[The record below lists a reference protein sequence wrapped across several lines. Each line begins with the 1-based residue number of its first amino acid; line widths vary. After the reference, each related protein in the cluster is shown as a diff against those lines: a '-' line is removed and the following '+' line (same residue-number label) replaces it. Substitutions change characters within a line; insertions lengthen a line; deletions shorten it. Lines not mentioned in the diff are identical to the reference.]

1 MLMWSQMV
9 HVLCWSEVTSDM
21 QFPFAIHSVTNLM
34 CHVRDTLAKTTRK
47 GKHLGNRNQHSGS
60 RVLQEWLLVLSHWIL
75 CLLEGIAVGSSCF
88 CPTVSTAATQNCGIA
103 GFSCH
108 WEFVGQRFPVNCWCS
123 LSDGVLSVPCWW
135 LVSLSVIQCVPVVDV
150 IVWDGSFTEVHVSV

>member
-34 CHVRDTLAKTTRK
+34 CHVRDTLARTARK
-47 GKHLGNRNQHSGS
+47 GKHRGNRNRHSGS
-60 RVLQEWLLVLSHWIL
+60 RVPQERLLVPSHWIL

-108 WEFVGQRFPVNCWCS
+108 REFVGQCFPVNCSRCPFSTLFMASVTLCDIVCTCCGCHVCEMAASLRYMWVSKECS
-123 LSDGVLSVPCWW
+123 
-135 LVSLSVIQCVPVVDV
+135 
-150 IVWDGSFTEVHVSV
+150 